1 LTHPRALELPG
12 TLRRVVLGGKDIEYR
27 LIRTRRQSIG
37 MQIDQRGLVVRAP
50 RWVTIRDI
58 ESALREREAWIVET
72 LAEWRGT
79 ERESLPNE
87 WRSGAPLL
95 YLGRKLTLALF
106 PARRQAIA
114 ADLLNLTVLHPS
126 PGDQAKI
133 AAFVSGW
140 LKEQALERL
149 EPRALD
155 FAHRLRAPPPA
166 VKLSNARTQ
175 WGSCNERGEIRLN
188 WRLVQLP
195 PRLADYIV
203 AHEVAHLVELNHSPR
218 FWALVESLLPGHA
231 QQRRELDSL
240 TPKLD

>member
-1 LTHPRALELPG
+1 MTRGRALELPG
-12 TLRRVVLGGKDIEYR
+12 TLRRIVLSGNDVEYR
-27 LIRTRRQSIG
+27 LIRARRQSIG
-37 MQIDQRGLVVRAP
+37 MQIDQRGLIVRAP
-50 RWVTIRDI
+50 RWVAIRDI
-58 ESALREREAWIVET
+58 ERALRERASWIVET
-72 LAEWRGT
+72 LPEWRGT

-87 WRSGAPLL
+87 WRSGASLL

-106 PARRQAIA
+106 PARREGIA
-114 ADLLNLTVLHPS
+114 ADLLNLTVLHPT

-133 AAFVSGW
+133 AAFVSRW

-155 FAHRLRAPPPA
+155 FAHRLRTSPPA
-166 VKLSNARTQ
+166 VRLSNARTQ

-195 PRLADYIV
+195 PRLADYVV

-231 QQRRELDSL
+231 QQRRELDAL